1 MEYLFGYPE
10 KDSSGQ
16 TVITDTV
23 GNYKNMLMDISVFS
37 LKNGDIKSFLDE
49 KKETA
54 ILLLTGEIT
63 FEWNGN
69 TRRVT
74 RKDFF
79 TDGAYCL
86 HFSKNTAVT
95 VTASADSEIL
105 VQQTENER
113 EFESVFYEPNN
124 YRDEIFGRDLCDDVA
139 VRRVTTFFDYDNA
152 PYSNMVC
159 GEIMSNQGC
168 WSSYIP
174 HSHRQPEVYYYRF
187 DHPNGFGACFIDDD
201 VFKVKDKSF
210 CAIPGG
216 RTHPQV
222 SAPGY
227 RMYYVWMIRHL
238 PNDPWTDRVVDKNHS
253 WLKDKKDFIKI
264 K

>member
-1 MEYLFGYPE
+1 MEQLFGYPKKSAIGE
-10 KDSSGQ
+10 S
-16 TVITDTV
+16 VLTDAK
-23 GNYKNMLMDISVFS
+23 GAYKNMLMDISVLEMKKGEVKKILES
-37 LKNGDIKSFLDE
+37 E
-49 KKETA
+49 KETA
-54 ILLLTGEIT
+54 VLLLTGEIT
-63 FEWNGN
+63 IAWKEE
-69 TRRVT
+69 TRRVA
-74 RKDFF
+74 RGDFF
-79 TDGAYCL
+79 VDGAYCL
-86 HFSKNTAVT
+86 HACKDTEIVLTAHTDCEV
-95 VTASADSEIL
+95 L

-113 EFESVFYEPNN
+113 EFAPAFYEKGK
-124 YRDEIFGRDLCDDVA
+124 YRDEIFGRDLCDNVA

-159 GEIMSNQGC
+159 GEIMSNPGG

-187 DHPNGFGACFIDDD
+187 DHKNGFGACFIGED
-201 VFKVKDKSF
+201 VFKVTDKSF

-238 PNDPWTDRVVDKNHS
+238 PNDPWTDRVVDEKHA
-253 WLKDKKDFIKI
+253 WLANKKDFIKI
-264 K
+264 